1 MKKIVIISVLFV
13 FSAGIRAVPPEEA
26 SEKIGETAA
35 VCGKVAAAE
44 YKPDEKGGPTFLDFS
59 APHPA
64 NIFTAVIWGPDR
76 DKFEEPPEKMF
87 LNENVCVSGEVRVYR
102 EVPHIFV
109 YERGQI
115 GIQPPPETMTKE
127 EFKYYDIKDY
137 HEYFYKRKEIAAL
150 KKIFKALGYAI
161 VSECGDWS
169 EDIYNAVFVFQE
181 KNSVKNIN
189 GKLTRKML
197 FVLEEDINESEKLRY
212 RRKVKYFN
220 MLQPIIARK
229 PPGMRNYEDR

>member
-1 MKKIVIISVLFV
+1 MLFV
-13 FSAGIRAVPPEEA
+13 FLFFVISAGISAISPKEA
-26 SEKIGETAA
+26 AEKIGETVT
-35 VCGKVAAAE
+35 VCGRVAGAE
-44 YKPDEKGGPTFLDFS
+44 YKPGEKGRPTFLDFS

-64 NIFTAVIWGPDR
+64 NVFTAVIWGADR
-76 DKFEEPPEKMF
+76 DEFEEPPEKMF
-87 LNENVCVSGEVRVYR
+87 FDENVCVSGEVRVYR

-109 YERGQI
+109 YDSGQI
-115 GIQPPPETMTKE
+115 GIQPAPETMTKE
-127 EFKYYDIKDY
+127 EFQYYDIKDY

-161 VSECGDWS
+161 VSGGGGWT
-169 EDIYNAVFVFQE
+169 EDIYNAVFAFQK

-197 FVLEEDINESEKLRY
+197 FILEENINKSEELKY
-212 RRKVKYFN
+212 RQKVKYFN